1 MLTPFR
7 LFGRQSKAMKKEDQ
21 NTVVNVI
28 ASVLGGIL
36 VLWLAYYFLSF
47 LFEHWKFVLG
57 TILLVLVV
65 GLYFIFREDSS

>member
-1 MLTPFR
+1 
-7 LFGRQSKAMKKEDQ
+7 MKKEDQ

-28 ASVLGGIL
+28 ASVFGGIL

-57 TILLVLVV
+57 AILLILVV
-65 GLYFIFREDSS
+65 GLYFIFREDSG